1 VSTFSNTSRSTAEMV
16 ADGSVSRPTYLD
28 VGGQFAAAGA
38 IPVERSRPCGASE
51 APPVA
56 AAVDKQAAAERLWS
70 ADRTG
75 RLLH

>member
-1 VSTFSNTSRSTAEMV
+1 VSTVSNTSRSTAEMV
-16 ADGSVSRPTYLD
+16 ADGSVSRPAYLD

-38 IPVERSRPCGASE
+38 IPVERSQPCGASE

-56 AAVDKQAAAERLWS
+56 AVDKQAAAERLRS

-75 RLLH
+75 RPLH